1 MHMNQKYIGV
11 SMPMFDGERK
21 HKSFNSGLA
30 AQKEVL
36 GNFGANLFRLFLL
49 LWEQSIEVHKQ
60 KIVNGSNAGPGI
72 RTQAESLRRLSLK

>member
-11 SMPMFDGERK
+11 RMPMFDGERK

-36 GNFGANLFRLFLL
+36 GNFGANLFSLFLL
-49 LWEQSIEVHKQ
+49 L
-60 KIVNGSNAGPGI
+60 
-72 RTQAESLRRLSLK
+72 